1 MKPILCFIFA
11 VGLLTTHAVN
21 AQKNIKIP
29 PKFISFKHSKF
40 SMGASLEAGVA
51 VKASK
56 PATLKTIYK
65 DPRTESSVPYV
76 SYGLTLDL
84 YSANSVI
91 GFLSGLDF
99 SKFSFGVQESNNRT
113 DFYDIRRIEIPL
125 YLKIRPGKVDGKHHA
140 WILLGGIYNLPEA
153 CKREQFDASLGNG
166 ASITVLDQNK
176 EQINSFFS
184 LSGSLG
190 YEAFVLGEQKHLRVA
205 FYSKVTY
212 PLSNELNTEY
222 REYKNGG
229 NGILVNYPNFDI
241 RHYRITFGIKILLQ
255 FGQAASIMLQEAIKK

>member
-1 MKPILCFIFA
+1 MKLILYFIFA
-11 VGLLTTHAVN
+11 MVLLTDYAVS
-21 AQKNIKIP
+21 AQKNIKIA
-29 PKFISFKHSKF
+29 PKFISFKYSKF
-40 SMGASLEAGVA
+40 SMGVSLEGGVA
-51 VKASK
+51 AKASK
-56 PATLKTIYK
+56 PANLKTIYK
-65 DPRTESSVPYV
+65 DPRTESSVPCV

-99 SKFSFGVQESNNRT
+99 SKFSFGVQESNSTT

-153 CKREQFDASLGNG
+153 CKREQFEASLGNG
-166 ASITVLDQNK
+166 AYTNVLDENK
-176 EQINSFFS
+176 DQIKSFFS

-190 YEAFVLGEQKHLRVA
+190 YEAFLLGEQKHLRVA

-212 PLSNELNTEY
+212 PLSNELNPEY
-222 REYKNGG
+222 SEYKSGG
-229 NGILVNYPNFDI
+229 NGLLQNYPNFNI